1 MDALEAIKNRRSIR
15 KFKAD
20 PVDDQTLEKVMEAAR
35 AAPSWSNVQP
45 CKFVVIRQPQIKGL
59 LADSVRPH
67 PALGSN
73 PAANGIRN
81 APVVIVA
88 LAEKGLSGY
97 FGNQAAT
104 DKGDAWYMLDA
115 GIAMQ
120 NLVLAATALGL
131 GTVHVGLF
139 DEQKV
144 RQILEVPDNFHIVEM
159 TPLGYPEF
167 WPNARPRKALPEIVF
182 YEKFGQAKTSGQNG

>member
-1 MDALEAIKNRRSIR
+1 MDTLEAIKNRRSIR
-15 KFKAD
+15 KYKTD
-20 PVDDQTLEKVMEAAR
+20 PVDDQTLEKVLDAAR
-35 AAPSWSNVQP
+35 LAPSWSNVQAW
-45 CKFVVIRQPQIKGL
+45 KFIVVRDPATRGL
-59 LADSVRPH
+59 LADAIKAH

-81 APVVIVA
+81 APVVIIA
-88 LAEKGLSGY
+88 LGEKGLSGY
-97 FGNQAAT
+97 FNGQPAT
-104 DKGDAWYMLDA
+104 DKGDAWYMLDI

-139 DEQKV
+139 DTLKV
-144 RQILEVPDNFHIVEM
+144 TSILGVPDNYQVVEM

-167 WPNARPRKALPEIVF
+167 QPNPRPRKTLSEIV
-182 YEKFGQAKTSGQNG
+182 YHEKFGQV

>member
-1 MDALEAIKNRRSIR
+1 METLEAIRNRRSIR
-15 KFKAD
+15 KFKSD
-20 PVDDQTLEKVMEAAR
+20 PVDKEVLEQVLEAAR
-35 AAPSWSNVQP
+35 LAPSWSNVQAW
-45 CKFVVIRQPQIKGL
+45 KFIVVRDPAIRAS
-59 LADSVRPH
+59 LADTIQPH
-67 PALGSN
+67 PAIGSN

-97 FGNQAAT
+97 FGGQAAT
-104 DKGDAWYMLDA
+104 DKGDSWFMFDI

-139 DEQKV
+139 DVPKV
-144 RQILEVPDNFHIVEM
+144 SALLEVPSTHEVVEM
-159 TPLGYPEF
+159 TPLGYPEYQ
-167 WPNARPRKALPEIVF
+167 PNPRPRKPLTDIIF
-182 YEKFGQAKTSGQNG
+182 YEKFGQK

>member
-1 MDALEAIKNRRSIR
+1 METLEAIKNRRSIR

-20 PVDDQTLEKVMEAAR
+20 PVDDQILNQVLEAAR
-35 AAPSWSNVQP
+35 LAPSWSNVQAW
-45 CKFVVIRQPQIKGL
+45 KFIVVRNPATRGL
-59 LADSVRPH
+59 LADSVLAH

-97 FGNQAAT
+97 FNSQPAT
-104 DKGDAWYMLDA
+104 DKGDAWYMLDI

-120 NLVLAATALGL
+120 NLTLAAADLGL

-139 DEQKV
+139 DTKKV
-144 RQILEVPDNFHIVEM
+144 TVLLKVPDNYHVVEM

-167 WPNARPRKALPEIVF
+167 QPNPRPRKSLGEIVF
-182 YEKFGQAKTSGQNG
+182 HESFGQI

>member
-15 KFKAD
+15 KYKSE
-20 PVDDQTLEKVMEAAR
+20 PVDEPTLEKVLEAAR
-35 AAPSWSNVQP
+35 LAPSWSNVQAW
-45 CKFVVIRQPQIKGL
+45 KFIVVRDAVTRSA
-59 LADSVRPH
+59 LADTIQAH
-67 PALGSN
+67 PSLGSN
-73 PAANGIRN
+73 PATISIRN

-97 FGNQAAT
+97 FNGQQAT
-104 DKGDAWYMLDA
+104 EKGDSWYMLDI

-139 DEQKV
+139 DTAKV
-144 RQILEVPDNFHIVEM
+144 AAILNVPENHVVVEM

-167 WPNARPRKALPEIVF
+167 QPNPRPRKALKDIVF
-182 YEKFGQAKTSGQNG
+182 HEKFGQP

>member
-1 MDALEAIKNRRSIR
+1 METLDTIKNRRSIR
-15 KFKAD
+15 KFKPD
-20 PVDDQTLEKVMEAAR
+20 PVDDQTLEKVLDAAR
-35 AAPSWSNVQP
+35 LAPSWSNVQAW
-45 CKFVVIRQPQIKGL
+45 KFVVVRDLETRGH
-59 LADSVRPH
+59 LADTIQAH

-73 PAANGIRN
+73 PASNGIRN

-97 FGNQAAT
+97 FNGQAAT
-104 DKGDAWYMLDA
+104 DKGDAWYMLDI

-120 NLVLAATALGL
+120 NLVLAATDLGL

-139 DEQKV
+139 DTRKV
-144 RQILEVPDNFHIVEM
+144 GALLEVPENYIVVEM

-167 WPNARPRKALPEIVF
+167 QPKARPRKTLSEIVF
-182 YEKFGQAKTSGQNG
+182 HEKFGHP

>member
-1 MDALEAIKNRRSIR
+1 MDTLETIKNRRSIR

-20 PVDDQTLEKVMEAAR
+20 PVDDQTLEKVLEAAR
-35 AAPSWSNVQP
+35 LAPSWSNVQA
-45 CKFVVIRQPQIKGL
+45 CKYIVVRNPETRVL
-59 LADSVRPH
+59 LADAIQAH
-67 PALGSN
+67 PSLGSN

-97 FGNQAAT
+97 FNGQPAT
-104 DKGDAWYMLDA
+104 DKGDSWYMLDT

-120 NLVLAATALGL
+120 NLVLAAAALGL

-139 DEQKV
+139 DTRKV
-144 RQILEVPDNFHIVEM
+144 TAILGVPDNYHVVEM
-159 TPLGYPEF
+159 TPLGYPEYQ
-167 WPNARPRKALPEIVF
+167 PNPRPRKALSDIIF
-182 YEKFGQAKTSGQNG
+182 HEKFGQG

>member
-1 MDALEAIKNRRSIR
+1 METLDTIKNRRSIR
-15 KFKAD
+15 KFKSD
-20 PVDDQTLEKVMEAAR
+20 PVDEQTLEKVLDAAR
-35 AAPSWSNVQP
+35 LAPSWSNVQA
-45 CKFVVIRQPQIKGL
+45 CRYVVVRNPDTRAL
-59 LADSVRPH
+59 LADSILAH

-73 PAANGIRN
+73 PASNGVRN

-97 FGNQAAT
+97 FNGQPAT
-104 DKGDAWYMLDA
+104 DKGDAWYMLDT

-120 NLVLAATALGL
+120 NLVLAAAALGL

-139 DEQKV
+139 DTQKV
-144 RQILEVPDNFHIVEM
+144 TKILGVPENFHVVEM

-167 WPNARPRKALPEIVF
+167 QPNPRPRKALNEIVF
-182 YEKFGQAKTSGQNG
+182 HERFGQRGPVK